1 MEKHGILDK
10 LIRLSKLCINKSKS
24 KVRVD
29 GETNDIFSINYG
41 VKQGDGISPILF
53 NLPVE
58 EAMQKTKNYREV
70 SIWELTNKMALIC

>member
-10 LIRLSKLCINKSKS
+10 LIRLSKLCINKSKA
-24 KVRVD
+24 KVRVN
-29 GETNDIFSINYG
+29 GETSDIFSFNYG
-41 VKQGDGISPILF
+41 VKQGEGISPILF

-70 SIWELTNKMALIC
+70 SNGELTNKITLIF